1 MKKIVFYIILS
12 LLVVTVFVLGGC
24 SNSSPT
30 GSGSEAVPKIESI
43 ADLVQKVQDTA
54 TQMQG
59 ISLDYVMTESDKTI
73 SSGKIWGQPSNK
85 MMRVETTINKIQDII
100 IINENEKSVIIYQPD
115 KKTGKKVDI
124 STYSQLADLSYED
137 YVNNIDPKATDLGN
151 EDVNGEKCRVIQYT
165 SNDKSTIT
173 MWISEKLNFPS
184 RIKTVNAD
192 GIARQSD
199 YTNIIIGTLPADTF
213 IVPAG
218 ISIHDQTTSN

>member
-173 MWISEKLNFPS
+173 MWIREKLNFPS